1 MKKILT
7 KAFAFL
13 LCAVMLATCAPLD
26 GFVFEAEAASF
37 KVGDIVE
44 FGRYPTMEIVNSYL
58 KAKLAEQ
65 TPDSRG
71 VIYYN
76 GNYYMKTTIGST
88 LYYFSYDPIKWKVL
102 SVDSDGVYLLAQR
115 ILDWQYYDISS
126 PYSSIWADSTLRTW
140 LNSTFYNRAF
150 TDYEKTRINTTH
162 LVNGDNPDYG
172 TEGGIDT
179 YDKIFIPSLSD
190 ALSTSYGF
198 SNSYS
203 SNTTRKATL
212 TDYSAELINDYFGL
226 SSSNGCKSG
235 DYYPWWLRTPG
246 GRSNDAYYVGSNG
259 IVDDSIV
266 NNFVGIRPALKL
278 NPGSEIYKSK
288 NYTTYAVKA
297 VDETTGKP
305 LAGVNVVF
313 DGESVGSTDYTG
325 VYNLKVGSD
334 VDITK
339 TVTFNRNGYTNE
351 TRALYELNQY
361 STSTVKMKSGFDLSN
376 RLAGIALGEEKI
388 YGPKVSVLGEEFYLF
403 TTNVGLNLGALS
415 FDYKQN
421 AEDKTVKYIIG
432 LGDGVNV
439 ESEGNFYKNYKDF
452 KDFFVLSSNGTNWN
466 NYNKIRDK
474 LKKIDGDIGFSA
486 NLTVAGYMEFDYSS
500 GDVVFKEGG
509 MVVTAEVGVSQD
521 VPFAYI
527 CYATFKIAGEVE
539 GSLYLQKIDNGE
551 ISPGGSFGIK
561 LKPTIGVGAKLLSKD
576 VASVEAGIK
585 GSIGGKVTLPA
596 SSLREAITADL
607 SAGVYVKAKA
617 LWVFESEWSKTVNMN
632 LYPNFGDIEVNSI
645 DSIVEIDRND
655 FKPLSRDYLNTIRIE
670 TQSIDETVNNYSVYP
685 YADPQLVEL
694 DDGRIV
700 ALWLGDNGTKS
711 TMNLTT
717 LYYSV
722 YENGTWSTP
731 AAVYESGL
739 ADNEPKI
746 CTDGEKVY
754 ALWQRGNEVFA
765 DDVSLD
771 YMLENTDLVY
781 SEFDGEWTEPVL
793 VGNSGSGMYPISHNI
808 ATDNGNAAITW
819 VEETESS
826 MTVYTQQLV
835 NGNWGTVNK
844 AATLDNISSL
854 AIGFVDGTATVAYS
868 TDLDSNSETTGD
880 SEVYIGSSRL
890 TNDTVDDY
898 GVTYQNGEF
907 YYISGGYL
915 ATANTV
921 SELYVG
927 NNYSVLDNGTTIAVV
942 YTVADGYKSELY
954 VAYKETDGYSTPV
967 ALTSTGEHIADYSAI
982 IDSENTIV
990 AAMAVNNV
998 DENATEY
1005 PYTSTDFII
1014 DNIGQ
1019 LADLEMDANVYYDPE
1034 SVAAG
1039 EDVTFTATFKNVGT
1053 AAVNGYTLNLKNAEG
1068 EILATKVFENSIAS
1082 GKTYQ
1087 ANIVYTLPDD
1097 FAKQTYTVEVVS
1109 DEDGN
1114 AENNSTAVEIG
1125 YADVQVLN
1133 TQVSNGV
1140 ITATVA
1146 NNGYGTA
1153 ENVTV
1158 SLSQFSDSMVELG
1171 NVALG
1176 DIAAGEVKQYSY
1188 MLPASSLKFA
1198 TPYSSNRLVVE
1209 AQSASDE
1216 VSVVNNTEETLI
1228 SPKAVE
1234 GITLNTSTLSIDI
1247 GATQQLLATVAPSD
1261 AYNKVVHWVSDSTN
1275 IATVDEDGNVTAV
1288 AKGTAIITAITDDGN
1303 FVAQCQ
1309 VTVNESVKG
1318 ISMAEEEVDATVGNP
1333 IQLIVNIDPAGASNQ
1348 KLYWDSLNENVA
1360 KVSDSG
1366 IVTGVKT
1373 GTTTITVTT
1382 DDGGFTASCK
1392 VNVTNPVRGVALND
1406 TTMTIYNGTSKQ
1418 LFATVTPLDADN
1430 PSLIWSS
1437 SDDTIVTVDENGVV
1451 TAGNSTGSAVITVR
1465 TVDGGY
1471 TATCT
1476 VKTGKKV
1483 TDVYISDS
1491 QVLLVPGL
1499 THQLTATVMPL
1510 KALNRVVTWASTN
1523 EAVATVDQN
1532 GLITAHKA
1540 GTAVIIV
1547 ETDDGNYSKTCTV
1560 TVDNSAQGFEL
1571 TSHDEYIA
1579 VNGKVQL
1586 NGRFTPSDAQN
1597 KAVTWT
1603 TSDSAIAS
1611 VDENGLVT
1619 GKKAGSVVITATTV
1633 DGGYRDYCI
1642 VRVVGITGNVTTN
1655 TVVDAENGYI
1665 FGLDVGLESITDYV
1679 ELTDSSCSLEYD
1691 TLTGEVGTGSITN
1704 IVRNGTIVDSYTV
1717 IIYGDVNGDGW
1728 YDGEDAFLVNLI
1740 VNGLLTE
1747 DKLPGYMWTAA
1758 DCNHDGVINEFDVE
1772 LLMGAGLR
1780 KNDIDQNSAQAELVT
1795 QTAYIEYASLI
1806 DQSAGMYPDIAPIP
1820 DMDGIPEDTTIP
1832 ETNETVEPDGPVSE
1846 DHMDF
1851 EVIFTNI
1858 FEFIKKILSLI
1869 FSFII

>member
-1 MKKILT
+1 MKRMFT
-7 KAFAFL
+7 RAFAFL

-44 FGRYPTMEIVNSYL
+44 FGRYPTTQIVNSYL

-76 GNYYMKTTIGST
+76 GNYYMKTTIGGT
-88 LYYFSYDPIKWKVL
+88 LYYFSYDPIEWKVL
-102 SVDSDGVYLLAQR
+102 SVDVDGVYLLAQR
-115 ILDWQYYDISS
+115 ILDLQGYDTSS
-126 PYSSIWADSTLRTW
+126 FYESIWADSTLRTW
-140 LNSTFYNRAF
+140 LNTTFYNRAF

-162 LVNGDNPDYG
+162 LVNGDNPISGWD
-172 TEGGIDT
+172 GGIDT
-179 YDKIFIPSLSD
+179 YDKIFIPSLAD
-190 ALSTSYGF
+190 ALNKSYFSDSTA
-198 SNSYS
+198 
-203 SNTTRKATL
+203 RKATL
-212 TDYSAELINDYFGL
+212 TDYSAKLM
-226 SSSNGCKSG
+226 SSSAYDSG
-235 DYYPWWLRTPG
+235 DYFHWWLRTPG
-246 GRSNDAYYVGSNG
+246 SYYSYEACLVYSTGTVYYHCNEETNVRYG
-259 IVDDSIV
+259 
-266 NNFVGIRPALKL
+266 NGIRPALKL

-305 LAGVNVVF
+305 ISGVNVVF
-313 DGESVGSTDYTG
+313 DGESVGTTDSTG

-339 TVTFNRNGYTNE
+339 TVTFNRTGYTNV
-351 TRALYELNQY
+351 TKALYEFNQY
-361 STSTVKMKSGFDLSN
+361 STSTVKMKSGFDMSN
-376 RLAGIALGEEKI
+376 TLTSVAFNNEEVH
-388 YGPKVSVLGEEFYLF
+388 GPKIEILGEEFYLF
-403 TTNVGLNLGALS
+403 KTNVNLNLGPLS
-415 FDYKQN
+415 VKYKQD
-421 AEDKTVKYIIG
+421 EKEKTVKYIVG
-432 LGDGVNV
+432 LKEGVDV
-439 ESEGNFYKNYKDF
+439 ENYDDFNDNYYKM
-452 KDFFVLSSNGTNWN
+452 KDFFMSFSGDGAYNRYWKYQQMKGLLAKNG
-466 NYNKIRDK
+466 
-474 LKKIDGDIGFSA
+474 GDCGFSA
-486 NLTVAGYMEFDYSS
+486 DLSVAGYIEYDYSS
-500 GDVVFKEGG
+500 GDMVYKEGG
-509 MVVTAEVGVSQD
+509 LVVTAEVAVSQD

-527 CYATFKIAGEVE
+527 CYATFKVGGEIEGKLYFQQDSSGEVT
-539 GSLYLQKIDNGE
+539 
-551 ISPGGSFGIK
+551 PGGSFGLK
-561 LKPTIGVGAKLLSKD
+561 LKPSIGVGAKLLSKNL
-576 VASVEAGIK
+576 ASVEAGIN

-596 SSLREAITADL
+596 SVLREALSLDL

-645 DSIVEIDRND
+645 DSMVEIDKND
-655 FKPLSRDYLNTIRIE
+655 FKPLSRDYLDTIRIE

-694 DDGRIV
+694 EDGRIV
-700 ALWLGDNGTKS
+700 ALWLGDNGAKS

-722 YENGTWSTP
+722 YENGTWSPP
-731 AAVYESGL
+731 AAVHESGL

-746 CTDGEKVY
+746 ATDGEKVY

-765 DDVSLD
+765 DDASLD

-781 SEFDGEWTEPVL
+781 SEFNGEWTEPVI
-793 VGNSGSGMYPISHNI
+793 VGNSGSGMYPISHSV
-808 ATDNGNAAITW
+808 ATDNGNVAITW
-819 VEETESS
+819 AEETDSS
-826 MTVYTQQLV
+826 MNVYTQQLT
-835 NGNWGTVNK
+835 NGTWGSVKK
-844 AATLDNISSL
+844 AVTLSNISSL
-854 AIGFVDGTATVAYS
+854 AIGYVDGTATIAYTTDTDGDS
-868 TDLDSNSETTGD
+868 TTTGD
-880 SEVYIGSSRL
+880 SEVYIGSTKL
-890 TNDTVDDY
+890 TSDTVDDY

-907 YYISGGYL
+907 WYLANGYL
-915 ATANTV
+915 TNNNNV
-921 SELYVG
+921 SNLYVG
-927 NNYSVLDNGTTIAVV
+927 GSYSVLNNGTTTAVV
-942 YTVADGYKSELY
+942 YPVANGYKSELY
-954 VAYKETDGYSTPV
+954 VAYEETDGYSSPV
-967 ALTSTGEHIADYSAI
+967 ALTSIGKHVADYSAI

-1019 LADLEMDANVYYDPE
+1019 LADLEMDANIYYDAE
-1034 SVAAG
+1034 SVAIG
-1039 EDVTFTATFKNVGT
+1039 NDVTFTANFKNVGT
-1053 AAVNGYTLNLKNAEG
+1053 AAINGYTLNLKNADG

-1087 ANIVYTLPDD
+1087 ADIVYTLPDD
-1097 FAKQTYTVEVVS
+1097 FVKQTYTVEVVS
-1109 DEDGN
+1109 DDDGN
-1114 AENNSTAVEIG
+1114 VVNNTAIVEIG
-1125 YADVQVLN
+1125 YADIEVVN
-1133 TQVSNGV
+1133 TQVNNGV
-1140 ITATVA
+1140 VTATVV

-1176 DIAAGEVKQYSY
+1176 DIAPGEVKQYSY

-1275 IATVDEDGNVTAV
+1275 VATVDENGNITAV

-1309 VTVNESVKG
+1309 VTVNEAVRG
-1318 ISMAEEEVDATVGNP
+1318 ISMAEEEVNATVGNS
-1333 IQLIVNIDPAGASNQ
+1333 IQLIANISPTGASNK

-1360 KVSDSG
+1360 TVSDTG
-1366 IVTGVKT
+1366 IVTGVRT

-1382 DDGGFTASCK
+1382 DDGGFTASCT

-1471 TATCT
+1471 TSTCT

-1491 QVLLVPGL
+1491 QVMLVPGL

-1523 EAVATVDQN
+1523 ETVATVDQN
-1532 GLITAHKA
+1532 GLVTAHKA

-1579 VNGKVQL
+1579 VNGTVQL
-1586 NGRFTPSDAQN
+1586 NGVFTPSDAQN

-1603 TSDSAIAS
+1603 TSDSTIAA

-1665 FGLDVGLESITDYV
+1665 FGLDVGLNSISDYV

-1691 TLTGEVGTGSITN
+1691 TLTGEIGTGSITN
-1704 IVRNGTIVDSYTV
+1704 IVRNGTVVDSYTV

-1740 VNGLLTE
+1740 AKGML
-1747 DKLPGYMWTAA
+1747 DKDDVGEAIWTAA
-1758 DCNHDGVINEFDVE
+1758 DCNHDGEINEADVD
-1772 LLMGAGLR
+1772 LLTGAGL
-1780 KNDIDQNSAQAELVT
+1780 KLNNVDQSKTVAELST
-1795 QTAYIEYASLI
+1795 NSDYIEYAMLI
-1806 DQSAGMYPDIAPIP
+1806 DQSAGMNPGVTPDV
-1820 DMDGIPEDTTIP
+1820 DDSQQGTTDTNTTPEQSADEI
-1832 ETNETVEPDGPVSE
+1832 N
-1846 DHMDF
+1846 F
-1851 EVIFTNI
+1851 EAIVTNI
-1858 FEFIKKILSLI
+1858 FEFFKKIFNLI
-1869 FSFII
+1869 FSFVIK